1 MVKNE
6 KLNDNE
12 RNCIL
17 MRLGEK
23 KILKFYFN
31 FSKFCLSLI
40 EIKDETVCYYL
51 IRLENNA
58 ENQGNLRR

>member
-1 MVKNE
+1 VVKNE

-23 KILKFYFN
+23 KILKFYLN
-31 FSKFCLSLI
+31 FSKFCLSMI